1 MASRTAAIA
10 TTGVGDAYRLSE
22 QVGFLI
28 RKAHQRHT
36 ALFAARIGDDLTTT
50 QWAALARLHETGP
63 CSQNQLGR
71 DTAMDVATI
80 KGVVDRLVKRGLFAA
95 RPDPADARRL
105 TISLTAL
112 GRARVEALR
121 ATAAAITAETLAP
134 LSPAEQQSLVAL
146 LALIG

>member
-1 MASRTAAIA
+1 MATRRAALA
-10 TTGVGDAYRLSE
+10 TNDDQAPYRLSD

-36 ALFAARIGDDLTTT
+36 ALFAARIGDDLTPT

-80 KGVVDRLVKRGLFAA
+80 KGVVDRLVKRGLFAV

-105 TISLTAL
+105 TISLTPL
-112 GRARVEALR
+112 GRTRVEALTG
-121 ATAAAITAETLAP
+121 TAAAITAETLAP
-134 LSPAEQQSLVAL
+134 LSPAERRTLVAL
-146 LALIG
+146 LARIA